1 MKTNNNEP
9 EEIGK
14 KHPESEPSERN
25 GSERGRDE
33 QRVSGGPRYGGED
46 WKVADERGDNRFGK
60 ARNDDAE
67 PSEVVRAGE
76 DPDADVE
83 EGHDENLEAE
93 AKFAAG
99 TVQNRAMSSSS
110 SEDSD
115 DEDSD
120 DDNEVIE
127 SGGEM
132 AGMGRGEKP
141 RKPKSRAK

>member
-1 MKTNNNEP
+1 LLPSCCMKRKTNEP
-9 EEIGK
+9 DVIGK
-14 KHPESEPSERN
+14 KHPESEPGERN

-33 QRVSGGPRYGGED
+33 QRVDGGPRYGGEE

-76 DPDADVE
+76 DPEAPLE
-83 EGHDENLEAE
+83 EGHDENLDAE
-93 AKFAAG
+93 AKFADETG
-99 TVQNRAMSSSS
+99 EMPRAKSSASS
-110 SEDSD
+110 N
-115 DEDSD
+115 
-120 DDNEVIE
+120 DNEVTE